1 MTPEA
6 TYTPNPIDTDDPVAI
21 SHRLGEIEDEL
32 AFLGTELSSA
42 AYWLKKL
49 KGQIQLDSQMAY
61 LSTEGTI
68 PEREAKV
75 AMILAGDPTELPQ
88 KLILAE
94 ATHARY
100 KQQFEILDTR
110 RSILQTAMKP
120 HVKDQEPRYGQGA
133 GR

>member
-6 TYTPNPIDTDDPVAI
+6 TYEPSPIDTDDPVAI

-32 AFLGTELSSA
+32 AFIGPKLSSA

-49 KGQIQLDSQMAY
+49 TGQIQLDSQLAY
-61 LSTEGTI
+61 AGTEGTI

-75 AMILAGDPTELPQ
+75 AMILAGDVEQLPQ

-94 ATHARY
+94 ATYARY
-100 KQQFEILDTR
+100 CKQFEVLDTR

-120 HVKDQEPRYGQGA
+120 HVKDQEARYGQGA